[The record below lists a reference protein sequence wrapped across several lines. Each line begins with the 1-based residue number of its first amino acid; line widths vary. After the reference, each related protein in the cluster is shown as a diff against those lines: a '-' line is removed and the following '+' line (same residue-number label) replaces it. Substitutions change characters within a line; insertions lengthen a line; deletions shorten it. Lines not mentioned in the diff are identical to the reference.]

1 MIVLSGAMN
10 TTKGHEKP
18 SLRAILT
25 DPNRITITI
34 TEAADVLGIART
46 TAFHAAATTGQ
57 IIAGVPVIR
66 ISTRSNRERRVV
78 STAHLRAALGIAEP
92 S

>member
-1 MIVLSGAMN
+1 M
-10 TTKGHEKP
+10 TTPTGHDTP

-25 DPNRITITI
+25 DPNRITVTI
-34 TEAADVLGIART
+34 TEAADILGIART

-57 IIAGVPVIR
+57 LIAGVPVIR
-66 ISTRSNRERRVV
+66 ITTRSNRERRVV
-78 STAHLRAALGIAEP
+78 STAHLRAALGIPEP